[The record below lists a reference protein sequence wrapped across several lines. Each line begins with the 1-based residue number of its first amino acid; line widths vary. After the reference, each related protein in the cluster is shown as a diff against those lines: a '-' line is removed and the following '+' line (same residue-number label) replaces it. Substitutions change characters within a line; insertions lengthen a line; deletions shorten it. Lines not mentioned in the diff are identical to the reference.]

1 MGEYNSDS
9 IHKMSVS
16 VQFFTQIVSEKLLQ
30 NCILLLDQKSVVLTH
45 ELTDMRPAKY
55 IKKRKVEKG
64 KWQVNVMVLGE
75 TWNQE
80 GNGRLPFVRLSP
92 VLCEV
97 LGSASQSNE
106 FAIVC
111 HNRHLLKH
119 HDVHIC
125 LGTRAIRRVPF
136 GGSNAAQQRQP

>member
-1 MGEYNSDS
+1 MTQVSEKGTWCMHWLDGCVRSADLIMGEYNSDS

-64 KWQVNVMVLGE
+64 K
-75 TWNQE
+75 
-80 GNGRLPFVRLSP
+80 
-92 VLCEV
+92 
-97 LGSASQSNE
+97 
-106 FAIVC
+106 
-111 HNRHLLKH
+111 
-119 HDVHIC
+119 
-125 LGTRAIRRVPF
+125 
-136 GGSNAAQQRQP
+136 